1 MGRPTEARKDEM
13 RSKRFIAGFVAGFAL
28 PAAANLYSYLRMG
41 TTGRAD
47 CNDCS
52 VSFGFPFPLW
62 VKSGFAAVSDVLW
75 GGLLADALI
84 ALGAGLVLGL
94 LLHLTSR
101 AGYREKG
108 FSA

>member
-1 MGRPTEARKDEM
+1 M
-13 RSKRFIAGFVAGFAL
+13 RSRRFIVGFVVGSAL

-62 VKSGFAAVSDVLW
+62 VKGGFVGVSYVLW

-84 ALGAGLVLGL
+84 AVGAGVALGL
-94 LLHLTSR
+94 LLLMTSKAR
-101 AGYREKG
+101 Y
-108 FSA
+108 S

>member
-1 MGRPTEARKDEM
+1 M
-13 RSKRFIAGFVAGFAL
+13 RSRRFIVGFVVGFAL

-41 TTGRAD
+41 VTGRAD

-62 VKSGFAAVSDVLW
+62 VKGGFVGVSDVLW

-84 ALGAGLVLGL
+84 AVGAGLALGFVLTL
-94 LLHLTSR
+94 ISR
-101 AGYREKG
+101 APYR
-108 FSA
+108 